1 MYQLM
6 VSGSYL
12 VNAVLPDIGEI
23 IISKSYGRKTS
34 PLQLHGNTEES
45 NSFKNTKL

>member
-12 VNAVLPDIGEI
+12 IKAVLQDIGEI
-23 IISKSYGRKTS
+23 SISKTYGRKTS
-34 PLQLHGNTEES
+34 PLQLHENTEES
-45 NSFKNTKL
+45 NSFKNTEL

>member
-6 VSGSYL
+6 VSQFYL

-23 IISKSYGRKTS
+23 GLSKSHGRKTS
-34 PLQLHGNTEES
+34 PLQLRGNIEQSNRFKITE
-45 NSFKNTKL
+45 F